1 MVPTAAASVR
11 LLLVDDHAIVRIG
24 LRTLFEQSPG
34 IEVVGEAANVADAV
48 SSAVRLTPNVVLMD
62 MRLPDGSGAD
72 ACREILA
79 ACPETRV
86 LFLTSYED
94 EETVLSA
101 VFAGAHGFLLKEIGG
116 ESLVAAVKAVAAG
129 QSILD
134 PVATRIVAERMQSL
148 SSSGTAGDDDSLS
161 AQEKRVLALVAQGQ
175 TNKEI
180 AAALGLSDKTVKNYL
195 STVFQKL
202 RVSRRAHAAA
212 IFSRRRPK

>member
-1 MVPTAAASVR
+1 MVPTAAGSVR

-24 LRTLFEQSPG
+24 LRTLFKQSPG

-48 SSAVRLTPNVVLMD
+48 SSTIRLTPNVVLMD

-72 ACREILA
+72 ACREILS

-94 EETVLSA
+94 EEAVLSA

-116 ESLVAAVKAVAAG
+116 ESLVAAVRAVAAG

-134 PVATRIVAERMQSL
+134 PVATRIVARRMQSL
-148 SSSGTAGDDDSLS
+148 SSYGAAGGDDSLS

-180 AAALGLSDKTVKNYL
+180 AASLGLSDKTVKNYL

-202 RVSRRAHAAA
+202 RVNRRAHAAA

>member
-48 SSAVRLTPNVVLMD
+48 SSAIRLTPNVVLMD

-72 ACREILA
+72 ACREILS

-94 EETVLSA
+94 EEAVLSA

-116 ESLVAAVKAVAAG
+116 ESLVAAVRAVATG

-134 PVATRIVAERMQSL
+134 PMATRIVAKRMQSL
-148 SSSGTAGDDDSLS
+148 SSSGAAGGDDSLS

-180 AAALGLSDKTVKNYL
+180 AASLGLSDKTVKNYL